1 MDDRTILGR
10 INELV
15 DEEHRL
21 RTQAQAGGISSDEE
35 QSRLRELEESL
46 DQCWDLLR
54 RRRAARDSGS
64 DPDATHPASRAQVER
79 YLQ

>member
-21 RTQAQAGGISSDEE
+21 RTQVQAGGISSDEE
-35 QSRLRELEESL
+35 QTRLRELEESL

-54 RRRAARDSGS
+54 RRRAARDSGG
-64 DPDATHPASRAQVER
+64 DPDATSPASRNQVER